1 MSLDTQF
8 LTLWMMFVCGCVM
21 GGLLDT
27 YRVVSGQ
34 LRLARWL
41 IPLFDVLYW
50 LFAMVI
56 VFHTLYR
63 INLGEVR
70 MFIFLG
76 LLAGIAV
83 YYAALSP
90 YVIRF
95 VRLLLRW
102 LGAVRRFIVRLFLV
116 AVWKPLMFLY
126 HLMYAI
132 LMFFGTTTI
141 FLCKFVLQLVYPLWR
156 LLRQPFLALM
166 ARLRVHAAI
175 ERIRKRLSRFKRDKR
190 DQ

>member
-1 MSLDTQF
+1 
-8 LTLWMMFVCGCVM
+8 MFVCGCVM
-21 GGLLDT
+21 GGLLDA

-126 HLMYAI
+126 RLMYAI

>member
-1 MSLDTQF
+1 
-8 LTLWMMFVCGCVM
+8 M

-126 HLMYAI
+126 RLMYAI